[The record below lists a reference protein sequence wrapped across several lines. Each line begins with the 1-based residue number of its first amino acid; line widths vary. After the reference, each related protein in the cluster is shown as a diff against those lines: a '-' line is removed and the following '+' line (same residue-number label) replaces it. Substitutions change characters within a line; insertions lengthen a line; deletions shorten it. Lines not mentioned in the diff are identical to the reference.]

1 MRPPLVAALLLV
13 VLGGAFVACG
23 GKGGGAE
30 PTGRSP
36 AGESGGGGFAG
47 TGAPRAGDRPQTEN
61 GITYAPFARY
71 RGRVAIAHHDGY
83 LAVAVGSADGLELR
97 VSKDGELPWRAK
109 GTGRIP
115 AWAEIHVVPDDH
127 GIAVVTYPRCS
138 GKTAGTCDL
147 YAWSSL
153 DRRER
158 KIEGLSTP
166 GRAEIDGAE
175 VPAAAAGLVLDDPET
190 TDQELRRGTAERRGR
205 VVLREGGTSTR
216 TLGRGVTREITMGYD
231 AVAELQGTCGERRRL
246 LSLSGRETFHL
257 QSACGFNEGVD
268 GVGVAVEGDHLY
280 FADAK
285 SIGDVVV
292 YDHRIG
298 GSPGNLTRATFT
310 LPPGETPGLDWAAI
324 DATSGYVTSRSGEW
338 TEITKVSG
346 LQPRP

>member
-1 MRPPLVAALLLV
+1 MRPPLVVALLLLV
-13 VLGGAFVACG
+13 PCCAFAACG
-23 GKGGGAE
+23 DKGGGAE
-30 PTGRSP
+30 GTGAQS
-36 AGESGGGGFAG
+36 ADSATGGGFAG
-47 TGAPRAGDRPQTEN
+47 TGAPAAGARPKAQK

-71 RGRVAIAHHDGY
+71 RGRVAIAHHDGF
-83 LAVAVGSADGLELR
+83 LAVAVGGADGLELR
-97 VSKDGELPWRAK
+97 VSKDGQLPQRAK
-109 GTGRIP
+109 GAGRIP

-153 DRRER
+153 DHREK

-175 VPAAAAGLVLDDPET
+175 VPGAAAGLVLDDPKI
-190 TDQELRRGTAERRGR
+190 TDQQLRRGTAKRSGR
-205 VVLREGGTSTR
+205 LLLYQGGSTR
-216 TLGRGVTREITMGYD
+216 TLGRGITREITMGFD
-231 AVAELQGTCGERRRL
+231 SVAELQGRCGERRRL
-246 LSLSGRETFHL
+246 LDLRGREKFHL

-280 FADAK
+280 FADSK

-298 GSPGNLTRATFT
+298 GRPGNVTRAAFT

-338 TEITKVSG
+338 TEITKVTG
-346 LQPRP
+346 